1 MVWRGGAWRRL
12 VVVTGLA
19 ALTIGAVTYYPV
31 AYAAVPQPICTGIT
45 ENGCTLQWVDV
56 PTEDGFIEPQCVQFC
71 PREVEPVAAAVVA
84 APPAPVASDGRCQ
97 LAGYSDPEFQ
107 GSEFE
112 TSESYPALE
121 YWNDQ
126 IASLRVKAGTWDFF
140 SDENYG
146 GDVLR
151 LEVGDYPD
159 LGEQWS
165 YQISSFLCAIPGN

>member
-1 MVWRGGAWRRL
+1 
-12 VVVTGLA
+12 
-19 ALTIGAVTYYPV
+19 
-31 AYAAVPQPICTGIT
+31 VPQPICTGIT
-45 ENGCTLQWVDV
+45 ENGCALQWVDV

-71 PREVEPVAAAVVA
+71 PRDVEPVAAAVVA
-84 APPAPVASDGRCQ
+84 APPAPVVSEGRCE

-121 YWNDQ
+121 HWNDQ

-146 GDVLR
+146 GDVMR

-165 YQISSFLCAIPGN
+165 YQISSFLCVIPGS